1 MVRFAR
7 WRPIRPMVVTSPAKP
22 GSSVV
27 DAPSESP
34 KKDSGRSALRH
45 KLGAILVKNGD
56 LTSQQL
62 AQALI
67 EQGRLQMPL
76 GRVLI
81 TLNYVTEAT
90 LRQALSQQFGV
101 PFIDLDSSTID
112 RRLARVINK
121 SYARRHS
128 LLPVAQIGATLT
140 VAMDDPTD
148 TAVITELR
156 RLTQCA
162 ISPVTASS
170 EAIQAAFTRLYDE
183 PATELPNA
191 LKQSTPAAP
200 FAGDGEAVLIDIPGL
215 PRDERGGRG
224 DELVRTILNR
234 ALDSRAS
241 DLHLEMLS
249 NTLRVRFRIDGVL
262 RLPDLGPIQTAINR
276 SMREVISRI
285 KILAK
290 LDIAERRRPQDGS
303 FQMTVERAGGPMNVD
318 LRVSVIPSYY
328 GESVVIR
335 VLDRSASPR
344 SLDEID
350 LSPVVARR
358 LRQLLAQP
366 TGIFLVTGPT
376 GSGKSTT
383 LSACLSELHRP
394 EIRILTAED
403 PVEYVYDE
411 LSQSEINL
419 AIGNTFATYLRAF
432 LRHDPEV
439 IMLGEIRDQE
449 TAEMA
454 FRAAQTGHLL
464 LSTMHTNSAIAALPR
479 LFDLEIE
486 PSLIASSL
494 IGVISQRLARRICPH
509 CRRPATAP
517 PDRASEFF
525 AEIPKDFPFLHAP
538 GCEACGFTGYRG
550 RMLLADLWVPDEA
563 DLLLITKNAPFPEV
577 RRSAARTTFSMA
589 EDANVRLKAGMTT
602 VEELLRVLPY
612 DSIVEHRERFK

>member
-1 MVRFAR
+1 
-7 WRPIRPMVVTSPAKP
+7 
-22 GSSVV
+22 
-27 DAPSESP
+27 
-34 KKDSGRSALRH
+34 
-45 KLGAILVKNGD
+45 
-56 LTSQQL
+56 
-62 AQALI
+62 
-67 EQGRLQMPL
+67 MPL

-81 TLNYVTEAT
+81 TLNYLTEAT

-101 PFIDLDSSTID
+101 PFIDLDSGAID
-112 RRLARVINK
+112 RRLARVINR

-148 TAVITELR
+148 TAVIAELR

-183 PATELPNA
+183 PVPELPNA
-191 LKQSTPAAP
+191 LRMGAPAPSPAAP
-200 FAGDGEAVLIDIPGL
+200 TESGTIDIPGL

-249 NTLRVRFRIDGVL
+249 NTLRVRFRVDGVL
-262 RLPDLGPIQTAINR
+262 RLPDLGQIQTAVNR

-303 FQMTVERAGGPMNVD
+303 FQMTVERTSGPMNVD

-344 SLDEID
+344 SLEEIE

-358 LRQLLAQP
+358 LKKLLSQP

-411 LSQSEINL
+411 LSQSEINP

-479 LFDLEIE
+479 LSDLQIE

-494 IGVISQRLARRICPH
+494 IGVLSQRLARRICQQ
-509 CRRPATAP
+509 CRRPALTP
-517 PDRASEFF
+517 PDRVSEFF
-525 AEIPKDFPFLHAP
+525 VEVPKDFPFIHAP
-538 GCEACGFTGYRG
+538 GCESCGFTGYRG

-563 DLLLITKNAPFPEV
+563 DLLLITKNAPFPDI
-577 RRSAARTTFSMA
+577 RRSAMRTTFSMA

-602 VEELLRVLPY
+602 IEELLRVLPY
-612 DSIVEHRERFK
+612 DAVVEHRERFGKA

>member
-1 MVRFAR
+1 
-7 WRPIRPMVVTSPAKP
+7 MVVTPPAKP
-22 GSSVV
+22 AVV

-34 KKDSGRSALRH
+34 RKDSGRSGPRH
-45 KLGAILVKNGD
+45 KLGAILVKDGA

-67 EQGRLQMPL
+67 EQSRLQMPL

-81 TLNYVTEAT
+81 TLNYLTEAT

-101 PFIDLDSSTID
+101 PFIDLDTSTID
-112 RRLARVINK
+112 RRLARIINK

-148 TAVITELR
+148 TAVIAELR

-170 EAIQAAFTRLYDE
+170 ESIQAAFSRLYDE
-183 PATELPNA
+183 PVSELPNA
-191 LKQSTPAAP
+191 LKAGTPAAP
-200 FAGDGEAVLIDIPGL
+200 ATGAPDTTQVDIPGL

-234 ALDSRAS
+234 ALDCRAS

-249 NTLRVRFRIDGVL
+249 STLRVRFRIDGVL
-262 RLPDLGPIQTAINR
+262 RLPDLGSIQTAINR

-344 SLDEID
+344 SLEEIE

-358 LRQLLAQP
+358 LKQLLSQP

-383 LSACLSELHRP
+383 LSACLSELHRT

-411 LSQSEINL
+411 LSQSEINP

-479 LFDLEIE
+479 LFDLQIE

-494 IGVISQRLARRICPH
+494 IGVVSQRLARRICPQ
-509 CRRPATAP
+509 CRRPAPAP
-517 PDRASEFF
+517 PERASEFF
-525 AEIPKDFPFLHAP
+525 VEVPPDFPFVHAP

-563 DLLLITKNAPFPEV
+563 DLLLITKNAPFPEI
-577 RRSAARTTFSMA
+577 RRSAMRTTFSMA

-602 VEELLRVLPY
+602 IEELLRVLPY
-612 DSIVEHRERFK
+612 DAVVEHRERFGKR

>member
-1 MVRFAR
+1 
-7 WRPIRPMVVTSPAKP
+7 MVVMPPAKP
-22 GSSVV
+22 GSPVI
-27 DAPSESP
+27 DAPPESP
-34 KKDSGRSALRH
+34 KKDAGRSGPRH
-45 KLGAILVKNGD
+45 KLGAILVKDGA

-62 AQALI
+62 AQALL

-101 PFIDLDSSTID
+101 PFIDLDTSAID

-148 TAVITELR
+148 TAVIAELR

-183 PATELPNA
+183 PASELPNA
-191 LKQSTPAAP
+191 LRAGAP
-200 FAGDGEAVLIDIPGL
+200 GAPPVAQTDTGAIDIPGL

-249 NTLRVRFRIDGVL
+249 STLRVRFRIDGVL
-262 RLPDLGPIQTAINR
+262 RLPDLGQIQAAINR
-276 SMREVISRI
+276 SMREVVSRI

-303 FQMTVERAGGPMNVD
+303 FQMTVERSGGPMNVD
-318 LRVSVIPSYY
+318 LRVSVIPSYF

-344 SLDEID
+344 SLEEID

-358 LRQLLAQP
+358 LKKLLTQP

-411 LSQSEINL
+411 LSQSEINP
-419 AIGNTFATYLRAF
+419 AIGNSFATYLRAF

-479 LFDLEIE
+479 LSDLEIE

-494 IGVISQRLARRICPH
+494 IGVLSQRLARRICRQ
-509 CRRPATAP
+509 CRRPSPAP
-517 PDRASEFF
+517 PERVSEFF
-525 AEIPKDFPFLHAP
+525 AEIPKDFPFVHAP

-563 DLLLITKNAPFPEV
+563 DLLLITKHAPFPDI
-577 RRSAARTTFSMA
+577 RRSAKRTTFSMA
-589 EDANVRLKAGMTT
+589 EDANLRLKAGMTT
-602 VEELLRVLPY
+602 IEELLRVLPY
-612 DSIVEHRERFK
+612 DAVVEHRERFGQN

>member
-1 MVRFAR
+1 MT
-7 WRPIRPMVVTSPAKP
+7 PPTKS
-22 GSSVV
+22 GSSLV
-27 DAPSESP
+27 DAPAESP
-34 KKDSGRSALRH
+34 RKDSGRSAQRH
-45 KLGAILVKNGD
+45 KLGAILVKNGA
-56 LTSQQL
+56 LSSQQL
-62 AQALI
+62 AQALV
-67 EQGRLQMPL
+67 EQSRLQLPL

-101 PFIDLDSSTID
+101 PFIDLDSGAID

-148 TAVITELR
+148 TAVIAELR

-183 PATELPNA
+183 PVSELPNA
-191 LKQSTPAAP
+191 LKTATPVAMPGTSTDASA
-200 FAGDGEAVLIDIPGL
+200 IDIPGL
-215 PRDERGGRG
+215 SRDERGGRG

-249 NTLRVRFRIDGVL
+249 SALRVRFRIDGVL
-262 RLPDLGPIQTAINR
+262 RLPDLGQIQTAINR

-303 FQMTVERAGGPMNVD
+303 FQMTVERASGSMNVD

-344 SLDEID
+344 SLDEIE

-358 LRQLLAQP
+358 LKKLLAQP

-411 LSQSEINL
+411 LSQSEVNP
-419 AIGNTFATYLRAF
+419 AIGNSFATYLRAF
-432 LRHDPEV
+432 LRHDPEI

-479 LFDLEIE
+479 LSDLQIE

-494 IGVISQRLARRICPH
+494 IGVLSQRLARRVCQT
-509 CRRPATAP
+509 CRRPAPAP
-517 PDRASEFF
+517 PERASEFF
-525 AEIPKDFPFLHAP
+525 SDVPADFPFIHAP

-563 DLLLITKNAPFPEV
+563 DLLLITKNAPFPDI

-589 EDANVRLKAGMTT
+589 EDANVRLKAGVTT
-602 VEELLRVLPY
+602 IEELLRVLPY
-612 DSIVEHRERFK
+612 DAVVEHRERFGKV